1 MRKIGSNFLI
11 LIPFLWK
18 FFYTLPSPASQ
29 QINVVISLLWMR
41 QLSTEY
47 QINTKFEF
55 EIVWILCKQFIFLV
69 PSPLMITSHLTFP
82 HPLSLVPLITKYVD
96 DPCIKLFILSRSG
109 QQPGR
114 QLHLVFAKD
123 HLSCSIIYLLTS
135 SCNSNKWST
144 TIDKGIIILSSQLQP
159 SFSLRTI
166 FSNR

>member
-1 MRKIGSNFLI
+1 
-11 LIPFLWK
+11 
-18 FFYTLPSPASQ
+18 
-29 QINVVISLLWMR
+29 
-41 QLSTEY
+41 
-47 QINTKFEF
+47 
-55 EIVWILCKQFIFLV
+55 
-69 PSPLMITSHLTFP
+69 MIKSHLTFP
-82 HPLSLVPLITKYVD
+82 HPLSLMPLITKYVD

-166 FSNR
+166 FLKVTELKDNLYNEVDLLHLGMVLLFVM